1 MLKNRYQE
9 ILIGLNIVSLVRG
22 IISLRRK
29 RSTLLIDDERFRAQ
43 SYPQNFLSELE
54 VLALLRLGKTQEI
67 PELVDLRQFLSP
79 GSMEFVTTGFRMKTG
94 GGPLG
99 NLKELLRKFPDLI
112 EASDLDQVYAETDD
126 NFDRYFMEELSR
138 FESLSYEA
146 SLRPKGFR
154 FDLQGP
160 KWLRTVYTRFG
171 ESLNREY
178 ALSQD
183 LTGPSLLHLMS
194 IAFEEKMKTKMAPEE
209 IPFYFFRMLSPVYR
223 LQDFFLITQL
233 KRRLTLMGGDTKES
247 TVQYWQLHDRK
258 FENLLLAS
266 FEGVISGERVLFF
279 SHLPQE
285 VPFTVLSPY
294 PLMRKTQVT
303 PQKRP
308 VSPFPATSLTF
319 ITEEA
324 SLGGE
329 EPYRV
334 LITENGEMAHYEWP
348 YPELPGSKA
357 NFYQEGTIRS
367 FDRDAEILPFEKK
380 DWQFGGLQSVTLD
393 MRGLR
398 EQRKTEAAVLSRLPL
413 QISLSDSVIEGFEY
427 WGPFRYKSFG
437 LLAATYGIEGL

>member
-43 SYPQNFLSELE
+43 SYPENFLSEME

-67 PELVDLRQFLSP
+67 PELAELRQFLSL
-79 GSMEFVTTGFRMKTG
+79 GTMEFATNNFRLKTG
-94 GGPLG
+94 GSPLA
-99 NLKELLRKFPDLI
+99 NLKELLRKFPDLVD
-112 EASDLDQVYAETDD
+112 AADLDLVYQESQE
-126 NFDRYFMEELSR
+126 NFDRYFLEELSR
-138 FESLSYEA
+138 FEALSFEA
-146 SLRPKGFR
+146 SLRPKGIR

-160 KWLRTVYTRFG
+160 KWLKTIFTRFG
-171 ESLNREY
+171 EELNREY

-183 LTGPSLLHLMS
+183 LAGPSLLHLMS
-194 IAFEEKMKTKMAPEE
+194 VAFEEKMKTRLGPEE
-209 IPFYFFRMLSPVYR
+209 IPFYFFRLLSPVYR

-247 TVQYWQLHDRK
+247 TVQYWQLHNRK

-279 SHLPQE
+279 SHLPHE
-285 VPFTVLSPY
+285 VPFSVISPY
-294 PLMRKTQVT
+294 PLMRKTQIT

-319 ITEEA
+319 IAEEEG
-324 SLGGE
+324 LGGE

-334 LITENGEMAHYEWP
+334 LATEAGEMAQYEWP

-357 NFYQEGTIRS
+357 NFYREGTLSS
-367 FDRDAEILPFEKK
+367 FEKDSLTLPFEKR

-393 MRGLR
+393 MRPLR
-398 EQRKTEAAVLSRLPL
+398 EVRKTEAAVLTRLPL
-413 QISLSDSVIEGFEY
+413 HISLSDSVIEGFEY

-437 LLAATYGIEGL
+437 LLALAYGIEGL

>member
-9 ILIGLNIVSLVRG
+9 ILIGLSIMSLVRG

-54 VLALLRLGKTQEI
+54 VLALLRLGKAQGI
-67 PELVDLRQFLSP
+67 PELLDLRQFLSN
-79 GSMEFVTTGFRMKTG
+79 GSLEFVATSFRLKTG
-94 GGPLG
+94 GSPLG
-99 NLKELLRKFPDLI
+99 NIKELLRKFPDLI
-112 EASDLDQVYAETDD
+112 DATDLDQVYQESDE
-126 NFDRYFMEELSR
+126 NFDRYFLEELSR
-138 FESLSYEA
+138 FESLSHEA

-160 KWLRTVYTRFG
+160 KWLRTVFTRFG
-171 ESLNREY
+171 DQLNREY
-178 ALSQD
+178 AVSKDLS
-183 LTGPSLLHLMS
+183 GPSLLHLMS
-194 IAFEEKMKTKMAPEE
+194 IAFEEKMKTKMGPEE
-209 IPFYFFRMLSPVYR
+209 IPFYFFKLLSPVYR
-223 LQDFFLITQL
+223 IQDFFLITQL

-247 TVQYWQLHDRK
+247 TVQYWQLHNRK

-279 SHLPQE
+279 SHLPEE
-285 VPFTVLSPY
+285 VPFSVISPY
-294 PLMRKTQVT
+294 ALMRKTQVT

-308 VSPFPATSLTF
+308 VSPYPATALTF
-319 ITEEA
+319 ITDEVN
-324 SLGGE
+324 LGGE

-334 LITENGEMAHYEWP
+334 LITESGEMAHYEWP

-357 NFYQEGTIRS
+357 DFYKQGTLSS
-367 FDRDAEILPFEKK
+367 FQKDSEILPFEQK

-398 EQRKTEAAVLSRLPL
+398 QQRRTEAAVLSRLPL
-413 QISLSDSVIEGFEY
+413 HIALSDSVIEGFEY

-437 LLAATYGIEGL
+437 LLALAYGIEGL

>member
-29 RSTLLIDDERFRAQ
+29 RSTLLIDDERFRGQ

-54 VLALLRLGKTQEI
+54 VLALLRLGKIQDI
-67 PELVDLRQFLSP
+67 PELSDLRQFLSP
-79 GSMEFVTTGFRMKTG
+79 GTLEFVTSQFRMKTG
-94 GGPLG
+94 GSPLA
-99 NLKELLRKFPDLI
+99 NLKELLRKFPELLDAQDFDL
-112 EASDLDQVYAETDD
+112 VYQESAE
-126 NFDRYFMEELSR
+126 NFDAWFTEELAR
-138 FESLSYEA
+138 FEGLSYEA

-154 FDLQGP
+154 FEIQGP
-160 KWLRTVYTRFG
+160 KWVRTIFQRFG
-171 ESLNREY
+171 DQLNREY

-183 LTGPSLLHLMS
+183 LNAPSLLHLMS
-194 IAFEEKMKTKMAPEE
+194 VAFEEKLKTRMAPEE
-209 IPFYFFRMLSPVYR
+209 IPFYFFRLLSPVYR
-223 LQDFFLITQL
+223 LQDFFLTTQL

-247 TVQYWQLHDRK
+247 TIQYWQLHNRK
-258 FENLLLAS
+258 FENLLLES

-279 SHLPQE
+279 SHLPHE
-285 VPFTVLSPY
+285 VPFQVNSQY
-294 PLMRKTQVT
+294 PLMRKTQIN

-319 ITEEA
+319 ITEEG

-334 LITENGEMAHYEWP
+334 LIREGGELAQYEWP
-348 YPELPGSKA
+348 YPELPGSKPH
-357 NFYQEGTIRS
+357 FYREGTLRA

-380 DWQFGGLQSVTLD
+380 DWQFSGIQTVTLD

-398 EQRKTEAAVLSRLPL
+398 EMRKTEAAVLTRLPL
-413 QISLSDSVIEGFEY
+413 QITLSDSIIEGFEY

-437 LLAATYGIEGL
+437 LMALAYGIEGL

>member
-29 RSTLLIDDERFRAQ
+29 RTTLLIDDERFRAQ

-67 PELVDLRQFLSP
+67 PELADLRRFLSP
-79 GSMEFVTTGFRMKTG
+79 GGVEFVTNTFRMRTG
-94 GGPLG
+94 GSPLS
-99 NLKELLRKFPDLI
+99 NLKELLRKFPELI
-112 EASDLDQVYAETDD
+112 DASDLDQVYQE
-126 NFDRYFMEELSR
+126 NEESFNSYFMEELTR
-138 FESLSYEA
+138 FESLSFEA

-160 KWLRTVYTRFG
+160 KWLRTIFTRFG
-171 ESLNREY
+171 EILNREY

-183 LTGPSLLHLMS
+183 LTAPSLLHLMS
-194 IAFEEKMKTKMAPEE
+194 VAFEEKMKTRMAPEE
-209 IPFYFFRMLSPVYR
+209 IPFYFFKLLSPVWR
-223 LQDFFLITQL
+223 LQDFFLTTQL

-247 TVQYWQLHDRK
+247 TVQYWQLHNRK

-279 SHLPQE
+279 SHLPHD
-285 VPFTVLSPY
+285 VPFTVISPW
-294 PLMRKTQVT
+294 PLLRKTQIT
-303 PQKRP
+303 PQKRS
-308 VSPFPATSLTF
+308 VSPYPATQLTF
-319 ITEEA
+319 FAEEE

-334 LITENGEMAHYEWP
+334 LLREKNELAQYEWP

-357 NFYQEGTIRS
+357 NFYKEGTLR
-367 FDRDAEILPFEKK
+367 RLEKDAAFLPFEKK
-380 DWQFGGLQSVTLD
+380 DWQFGGTKSVTLD
-393 MRGLR
+393 MRPLR
-398 EQRKTEAAVLSRLPL
+398 EVRKTEAAVLSRLPL
-413 QISLSDSVIEGFEY
+413 QISLNDSIIEGFEY

-437 LLAATYGIEGL
+437 LLALAYGIEGV

>member
-43 SYPQNFLSELE
+43 SYPQNFLSEME
-54 VLALLRLGKTQEI
+54 VLALLRLGKNHDI
-67 PELVDLRQFLSP
+67 PELSDLRQFLSP
-79 GSMEFVTTGFRMKTG
+79 GKLEFVSDNFRFQTG
-94 GGPLG
+94 GSPLS
-99 NLKELLRKFPDLI
+99 NLKELLRKFPELI
-112 EASDLDQVYAETDD
+112 DATDLDQVYQESPE
-126 NFDRYFMEELSR
+126 NFDRYFLEELAR
-138 FESLSYEA
+138 FESLSFEA

-160 KWLRTVYTRFG
+160 KWLRTVFTRFG
-171 ESLNREY
+171 DELNREY
-178 ALSQD
+178 ALSHD
-183 LTGPSLLHLMS
+183 LTAPSLLHLIS
-194 IAFEEKMKTKMAPEE
+194 VAFEEKMKTRMAPEE
-209 IPFYFFRMLSPVYR
+209 VPYYFFRLLSPVYR
-223 LQDFFLITQL
+223 LQDFFLTTQL

-247 TVQYWQLHDRK
+247 PVQYWQLHEKK

-285 VPFTVLSPY
+285 VPFRVTSPW
-294 PLMRKTQVT
+294 PLMRKTQIT
-303 PQKRP
+303 PVKRP
-308 VSPFPATSLTF
+308 ISPFPATSLTF
-319 ITEEA
+319 ITEA
-324 SLGGE
+324 GHLGGE

-334 LITENGEMAHYEWP
+334 LITEAGEMVHYEWP

-357 NFYQEGTIRS
+357 DFYKEGTLKS
-367 FDRDAEILPFEKK
+367 FEHDSVVLPFEKK

-393 MRGLR
+393 MRSMR
-398 EQRKTEAAVLSRLPL
+398 EARKTEAAVLTRLPL
-413 QISLSDSVIEGFEY
+413 QIALNESVIEGFEY

-437 LLAATYGIEGL
+437 LLALAYGIEGL